1 MENEHH
7 HSHTHSHS
15 KELTLPMSV
24 LLASI
29 ILAGGMLGASAL
41 MAQNLKTVLGTVGK
55 TNTITL
61 PTNPSQPSQP
71 SAVPTAPGGVVKVEA
86 RKDAPTMGKGKV
98 EIVEFSDFQ
107 CPFCQKFFNDAY
119 KQIKAKYVDTGKAKL
134 VFRHYPLSFHQ
145 NAQKAGEAA
154 ECANR
159 QGKFWPYHDVLFQKA
174 QADGKGLEVESLKQY
189 AKDLGLNSD
198 KFNACLD
205 NGETASIVSSD
216 TTAGNNAGV
225 SGTPTV
231 FINGQKVVGAQ
242 PFSAFESIIESALK

>member
-7 HSHTHSHS
+7 HTHTHSHN

-24 LLASI
+24 LLAAI
-29 ILAGGMLGASAL
+29 ILAGGLLGASAL
-41 MAQNLKTVLGTVGK
+41 LANNLKSVLNGVGR

-61 PTNPSQPSQP
+61 PTNPNQP
-71 SAVPTAPGGVVKVEA
+71 SAVPAVAGGAVKVEM
-86 RKDAPTMGKGKV
+86 RKEAPTLGKGKV

-107 CPFCQKFFNDAY
+107 CPFCQKFFNDAF

-154 ECANR
+154 ECASR
-159 QGKFWPYHDVLFQKA
+159 QGKFWQYHDVLFQKG
-174 QADGKGLEVESLKQY
+174 QADGKGLETENLKQY
-189 AKDLGLNSD
+189 AQDLGLNTG
-198 KFNACLD
+198 KFNSCLD
-205 NGETASIVSSD
+205 NGETTSVVSGD
-216 TTAGNNAGV
+216 VTAGNNAGV
-225 SGTPTV
+225 SGTPTI

-242 PFSAFESIIESALK
+242 PFSAFESIIEAALK